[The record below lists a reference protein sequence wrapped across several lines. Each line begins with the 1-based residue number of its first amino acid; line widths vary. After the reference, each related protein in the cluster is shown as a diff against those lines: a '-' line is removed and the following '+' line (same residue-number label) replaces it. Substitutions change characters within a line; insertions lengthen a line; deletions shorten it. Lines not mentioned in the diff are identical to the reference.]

1 MKPRTRISLLL
12 LLTTAVA
19 FGHVLHHDFV
29 LYDDGLYIT
38 DNLQVQSG
46 ITWKGISWAFTS
58 THASNWHPIT
68 WLSHMLDCQIYG
80 ISPYGHHLTSLI
92 LHLANTILL
101 FLVLN
106 RATGG
111 LWRSAFVAALFG
123 LHPLHV
129 ESVAWVAERKDVL
142 STFFWML
149 TMWFY
154 VRYVASP
161 RLASYVLVVFFMALG
176 LMAKP
181 MLVTLPFVLLLMDFW
196 PLRRLAVVPE
206 DNAFDSKNGESKTKN
221 KNKAQLLRLFVEKI
235 PLLVLAAVS
244 SVITIAAQQSGKAF
258 APLHALSLKIRLA
271 NALVSYVKYIAKMLW
286 PQDLACLYTYP
297 YNGLPAWQVAG
308 AAVLLLSVSGL
319 AIRAA
324 RRFPYVPAGWFWYLG
339 TLIPVIGLVQV
350 GSQSMADR
358 YTYVPLIGLFI
369 VISWGVA
376 EFVRSWRYGKAVLAI
391 AAGIALSGL
400 TISTWLQVGYWRNST
415 TLFQHTLRVSPD
427 SAIVQNN
434 LGFAFAQQGRLKVA
448 VSHYR
453 EALRIEP
460 YYLKARFNLGF
471 ALGKLGRLDEAIDN
485 FSRLLHVKP
494 EFAEAHYNLAV
505 ALSQENR
512 LEEAIEHLRDAIRVE
527 PDYAEAHNELG
538 VLLARGGKM
547 QEAIVHFSKA
557 LEVKPDLQQA
567 QKNLTRA
574 HQQRNQEKGI
584 QGF

>member
-12 LLTTAVA
+12 LLTIAVA

-80 ISPYGHHLTSLI
+80 LSPYGHHLTNLI

-206 DNAFDSKNGESKTKN
+206 DNTFDSKNGESKTKN
-221 KNKAQLLRLFVEKI
+221 KNKAQILRLFVEKV

-258 APLHALSLKIRLA
+258 APLHALSLKIRVT

-297 YNGLPAWQVAG
+297 YNGLPVWQVAG

-376 EFVRSWRYGKAVLAI
+376 EFVQSWRYGKAVLAV

-400 TISTWLQVGYWRNST
+400 AILTWLQVGCWRNST

-434 LGFAFAQQGRLKVA
+434 LGFALAQQGRLKVA

-471 ALGKLGRLDEAIDN
+471 ALGKLGRLDEAIDH
-485 FSRLLHVKP
+485 FTRLLHVKP
-494 EFAEAHYNLAV
+494 EFAEAHYNIAV

-574 HQQRNQEKGI
+574 HQRRNQEKGI

>member
-1 MKPRTRISLLL
+1 MTISLLL
-12 LLTTAVA
+12 LLTIAVA

-80 ISPYGHHLTSLI
+80 LSPYGHHLTNLI

-206 DNAFDSKNGESKTKN
+206 DNTFDSKNGESKTKN

-258 APLHALSLKIRLA
+258 APLHALSLKIRVA

-376 EFVRSWRYGKAVLAI
+376 EFVQSWRYGKAVLAV

-400 TISTWLQVGYWRNST
+400 AILTWLQVGCWRNST

-434 LGFAFAQQGRLKVA
+434 LGFALAQQGRLKVA

-471 ALGKLGRLDEAIDN
+471 ALGKLGRLDEAIDH

-494 EFAEAHYNLAV
+494 DFAEAHYNLAV

-512 LEEAIEHLRDAIRVE
+512 LEEAIEHLRDAIRIE

-574 HQQRNQEKGI
+574 HQRRNQEKGI

>member
-1 MKPRTRISLLL
+1 MKPRMTISLLL
-12 LLTTAVA
+12 LLTIAVA

-80 ISPYGHHLTSLI
+80 LSPYGHHLTNLI

-206 DNAFDSKNGESKTKN
+206 DNTFDSKNGESKTKN
-221 KNKAQLLRLFVEKI
+221 KNKAQILRLFVEKV

-258 APLHALSLKIRLA
+258 APLHALSLKIRVA

-376 EFVRSWRYGKAVLAI
+376 EFVQSWRYGKAVLAV

-400 TISTWLQVGYWRNST
+400 AILTWLQVGCWRNST

-434 LGFAFAQQGRLKVA
+434 LGFALAQQGRLKVA

-471 ALGKLGRLDEAIDN
+471 ALGKLGRLDEAIDH

-494 EFAEAHYNLAV
+494 DFAEAHYNLAV

-574 HQQRNQEKGI
+574 HQRRNQEKGI